1 MYKLFVKRCIDI
13 CVSLL
18 MLLIFSPLL
27 LVITIWLH
35 FANKGA
41 GAFFYQERV
50 GRGGRFFKIYKYKSM
65 TDERDENGQLLP
77 DAKRLTKVGR
87 FVRLTS
93 IDELPQLINILKGD
107 MSLIGPRPL
116 PVEYYP
122 FYNETEQH
130 RHDVL
135 PGITGWAQVNGR
147 KSVKWDQKLSYDV
160 EYVRNQSFTLD
171 LKIFLLTIYKVI
183 KRDDVG
189 VDTSGIGHFY
199 NFRSEQW
206 EKEGRHDKVEKA
218 FSEMK
223 EIMNRLNIKW

>member
-1 MYKLFVKRCIDI
+1 MYKLFVKRIIDFFTALL
-13 CVSLL
+13 SLIIL
-18 MLLIFSPLL
+18 SPLL

-35 FANKGA
+35 YANKGA
-41 GAFFYQERV
+41 GAFFYQDRV
-50 GRGGRFFKIYKYKSM
+50 GKGGRFFKIYKFKSM

-93 IDELPQLINILKGD
+93 IDELPQLINILKGE

-147 KSVKWDQKLSYDV
+147 KSVKWDQKLLYDV
-160 EYVRNQSFTLD
+160 EYVRNQSFALD
-171 LKIFLLTIYKVI
+171 LKIFWLTVYKVI

>member
-1 MYKLFVKRCIDI
+1 MYKLFVKRIIDFFTALL
-13 CVSLL
+13 SLIIL
-18 MLLIFSPLL
+18 SPLL

-35 FANKGA
+35 YANKGA
-41 GAFFYQERV
+41 GAFFYQDRV
-50 GRGGRFFKIYKYKSM
+50 GKGGRFFKIYKFKSM

-147 KSVKWDQKLSYDV
+147 KSVKWNQKLNYDV
-160 EYVRNQSFTLD
+160 EYVRNQSFALD
-171 LKIFLLTIYKVI
+171 LKIFWLTVYKVI

>member
-183 KRDDVG
+183 NRDDVG
-189 VDTSGIGHFY
+189 VDTSGVGHFY
-199 NFRSEQW
+199 DFRSEQW

-218 FSEMK
+218 FTEMK
-223 EIMNRLNIKW
+223 EIMDRYNIK

>member
-1 MYKLFVKRCIDI
+1 MYKLFVKRIIDFFTALL
-13 CVSLL
+13 SLIIL
-18 MLLIFSPLL
+18 SPLL

-35 FANKGA
+35 YANKGA
-41 GAFFYQERV
+41 GAFFYQDRV
-50 GRGGRFFKIYKYKSM
+50 GKGGRFFKIYKFKSM

-160 EYVRNQSFTLD
+160 EYVRNQSFALD
-171 LKIFLLTIYKVI
+171 LKIFWLTVYKVI

>member
-1 MYKLFVKRCIDI
+1 MYKLFVKRFIDF

-18 MLLIFSPLL
+18 MLLVLSPIL

-35 FANKGA
+35 YANKGA
-41 GAFFYQERV
+41 GAFFYQDRV
-50 GRGGRFFKIYKYKSM
+50 GKGGRFFKIYKFKSM

-93 IDELPQLINILKGD
+93 IDELPQLINILKGE

-147 KSVKWDQKLSYDV
+147 KSVKWDQKLRYDV
-160 EYVRNQSFTLD
+160 EYVRNQSFALD
-171 LKIFLLTIYKVI
+171 LKIFWLTVYKVI

-189 VDTSGIGHFY
+189 VDTSGVGHFY
-199 NFRSEQW
+199 DFRSEQW

-218 FSEMK
+218 FKEMK
-223 EIMNRLNIKW
+223 EIMDRYNIK

>member
-1 MYKLFVKRCIDI
+1 MYKLVVKRIIDFFTALL
-13 CVSLL
+13 SLIIL
-18 MLLIFSPLL
+18 SPLL

-35 FANKGA
+35 YANKGA
-41 GAFFYQERV
+41 GAFFYQDRV
-50 GRGGRFFKIYKYKSM
+50 GKGGRFFKIYKFKSM

-93 IDELPQLINILKGD
+93 IDELPQLINILKGE

-147 KSVKWDQKLSYDV
+147 KSVKWDQKLLYDV
-160 EYVRNQSFTLD
+160 EYVRNQSFALD
-171 LKIFLLTIYKVI
+171 LKIFWLTVYKVI

>member
-1 MYKLFVKRCIDI
+1 MYKLFVKRIIDF
-13 CVSLL
+13 CTALLSLIIL
-18 MLLIFSPLL
+18 SPLL

-35 FANKGA
+35 YANKGA
-41 GAFFYQERV
+41 GAFFYQDRV
-50 GRGGRFFKIYKYKSM
+50 GKGGRFFKIYKFKSM

-147 KSVKWDQKLSYDV
+147 KSVKWDQKLRYDV

-183 KRDDVG
+183 NRDDVG
-189 VDTSGIGHFY
+189 VDTSGVGHFY
-199 NFRSEQW
+199 DFRSEQW

-218 FSEMK
+218 FTEMK
-223 EIMNRLNIKW
+223 EIMDRYNIK

>member
-1 MYKLFVKRCIDI
+1 MYKLFVKRFIDF

-18 MLLIFSPLL
+18 MLLVLSPLL
-27 LVITIWLH
+27 LVITLWLH

-41 GAFFYQERV
+41 GVFFFQERV
-50 GRGGRFFKIYKYKSM
+50 GKGGRFFKIYKYKSM

-135 PGITGWAQVNGR
+135 PGITGLAQVNGR
-147 KSVKWDQKLSYDV
+147 KSVKWNQKLNYDV
-160 EYVRNQSFTLD
+160 EYVKNQSFTLD
-171 LKIFLLTIYKVI
+171 LKIFLLTIYKVLH
-183 KRDDVG
+183 RDDVG
-189 VDTSGIGHFY
+189 VDTSGVGHFY
-199 NFRSEQW
+199 DFRSEQW

-218 FSEMK
+218 FKEMK
-223 EIMNRLNIKW
+223 EIMDRYNIK

>member
-1 MYKLFVKRCIDI
+1 MYKLFVKRIIDFFTALL
-13 CVSLL
+13 SLIIL
-18 MLLIFSPLL
+18 SPLL

-35 FANKGA
+35 YANKGA
-41 GAFFYQERV
+41 GAFFYQDRV
-50 GRGGRFFKIYKYKSM
+50 GKGGRFFKIYKFKSM

-93 IDELPQLINILKGD
+93 IDELPQLINILKGE

-147 KSVKWDQKLSYDV
+147 KSVKWDQKLRYDV
-160 EYVRNQSFTLD
+160 EYVRNQSFALD
-171 LKIFLLTIYKVI
+171 LKIFWLTVYKVI

>member
-147 KSVKWDQKLSYDV
+147 KSVKWDQKLRYDV

-183 KRDDVG
+183 NRDDVG
-189 VDTSGIGHFY
+189 VDTSGVGHFY
-199 NFRSEQW
+199 DFRSEQW

-218 FSEMK
+218 FTEMK
-223 EIMNRLNIKW
+223 EIMDRYNIK